1 MKRFFLLTVA
11 LLTVWAAAAQMR
23 FVDATELNLI
33 GKALPTPHPYHR
45 IDTVAYKGF
54 TKGENQQVRCS
65 AGLALV
71 FKTNSTR
78 IDLEPQYT
86 SFVYA
91 GASTPRVASEGF
103 DLYIRK
109 DGEWLYA
116 ASRAPKKRGEA
127 YTMISRMDSSEK
139 ECLLYLPNYSELTSL
154 RVGVDEGATI
164 TPMENP
170 FRHKIVIFGSSFTHG
185 VSTSRAGM
193 SYPMQIGRNTGL
205 YFCSIAC
212 SGNCKLQP
220 YFADY
225 LGDVKD
231 ADAMVFS
238 LDFGNGAGGVWAG
251 ANQEWKTQ
259 TGTGASTVTYAVNN
273 VRINNDNYGS
283 AGKYS
288 GASGKAYA
296 KMFYNA
302 STDYFVIQDIS
313 LPAGQTNFTLA
324 FGAIFPADD
333 VSLTVSADGAVWK
346 PLVYTGA
353 SAYNTWTGTTVGFT
367 LAQPVPKLW
376 IRLAPTGT
384 ERAYG
389 LNFDDIRLTTGGG
402 GQQVDLGTGAGLRWA
417 ELPSNFETP
426 SSDQFVHTTWTT
438 TVSGGK
444 RVRNYTYCYDKRRH
458 NPVWVAYPHHR
469 CYLEGSGRSDE
480 PWAADPALPETQ
492 QAKIYP
498 SSAGDVY
505 QYWVAD
511 LVTGRYGSG
520 YWSRGHLCMSRE
532 RPGKGLEINMQTFW
546 PTNIAP
552 QAAEPSPFGKIWGN
566 IEEAISGGA
575 IPADTLYIVAGCYY
589 ENDGWVQ
596 KDASNN
602 GALSSL
608 SKDCVMPTHQFKM
621 AVRKKTVQ
629 VGKPIQECTADELE
643 TIAFWVE
650 TLTTS
655 AATEKSQL
663 GQFIVPISEIESKM
677 RMKFFPG
684 IPDAAKSRAGTLSAW
699 Y

>member
-1 MKRFFLLTVA
+1 MKQLSALFRRMLGFPFPISGVFALCLL
-11 LLTVWAAAAQMR
+11 
-23 FVDATELNLI
+23 
-33 GKALPTPHPYHR
+33 LP
-45 IDTVAYKGF
+45 
-54 TKGENQQVRCS
+54 
-65 AGLALV
+65 
-71 FKTNSTR
+71 
-78 IDLEPQYT
+78 
-86 SFVYA
+86 
-91 GASTPRVASEGF
+91 ASCGGDDSSDEG
-103 DLYIRK
+103 
-109 DGEWLYA
+109 YA
-116 ASRAPKKRGEA
+116 AIESASFTFDETTPANNAVRVIADTGWQVFWTPESAAVRVDPASGSGNGTFYVRDMPKG
-127 YTMISRMDSSEK
+127 
-139 ECLLYLPNYSELTSL
+139 TSVQ
-154 RVGVDEGATI
+154 VGVRAASGRTSGKPI
-164 TPMENP
+164 T
-170 FRHKIVIFGSSFTHG
+170 VT
-185 VSTSRAGM
+185 RAE
-193 SYPMQIGRNTGL
+193 T
-205 YFCSIAC
+205 
-212 SGNCKLQP
+212 
-220 YFADY
+220 
-225 LGDVKD
+225 
-231 ADAMVFS
+231 VFS
-238 LDFGNGAGGVWAG
+238 LDFGDGAGGVWAG

-283 AGKYS
+283 AGKYA

-296 KMFYNA
+296 KMFYDA
-302 STDYFVIQDIS
+302 STDYFVIQDIT
-313 LPAGQTNFTLA
+313 LPAGQTDFTLA
-324 FGAIFPADD
+324 FGTIFPSDD
-333 VSLTVSADGAVWK
+333 VSLTVSADGAVWR
-346 PLVYTGA
+346 PLAYTGA
-353 SAYNTWTGTTVGFT
+353 SVYNTWTGTTVGFT

-384 ERAYG
+384 ERTYG
-389 LNFDDIRLTTGGG
+389 LNFDDIVLTTGGG

-444 RVRNYTYCYDKRRH
+444 RVRNYTYCYDTRRH

-480 PWAADPALPETQ
+480 PWAADPALPESQ

-532 RPGKGLEINMQTFW
+532 RPGKGLEINMQTFR

-552 QAAEPSPFGKIWGN
+552 QAAEPSPFGKIWAN
-566 IEEAISGGA
+566 IEEAVSGGT

-655 AATEKSQL
+655 TATEKSQL
-663 GQFIVPISEIESKM
+663 GRFIVPISEIESKM

>member
-1 MKRFFLLTVA
+1 MKQLSALFRRMLGFPFPISGVFALCLL
-11 LLTVWAAAAQMR
+11 
-23 FVDATELNLI
+23 
-33 GKALPTPHPYHR
+33 LP
-45 IDTVAYKGF
+45 
-54 TKGENQQVRCS
+54 
-65 AGLALV
+65 
-71 FKTNSTR
+71 
-78 IDLEPQYT
+78 
-86 SFVYA
+86 
-91 GASTPRVASEGF
+91 ASCGGDDSSDEG
-103 DLYIRK
+103 
-109 DGEWLYA
+109 YA
-116 ASRAPKKRGEA
+116 AIESASFTFDETTPANNAVRVIADTGWQVFWTPESAAVRVDPASGSGNGTFYVRDMPKG
-127 YTMISRMDSSEK
+127 
-139 ECLLYLPNYSELTSL
+139 TSVQ
-154 RVGVDEGATI
+154 VGVRAASGKTSGKTI
-164 TPMENP
+164 T
-170 FRHKIVIFGSSFTHG
+170 VT
-185 VSTSRAGM
+185 RAE
-193 SYPMQIGRNTGL
+193 T
-205 YFCSIAC
+205 
-212 SGNCKLQP
+212 
-220 YFADY
+220 
-225 LGDVKD
+225 
-231 ADAMVFS
+231 VFS
-238 LDFGNGAGGVWAG
+238 LDFGDGAGGVWAG

-283 AGKYS
+283 AGKYA

-296 KMFYNA
+296 KMFYDA
-302 STDYFVIQDIS
+302 STDYFVIQDIT
-313 LPAGQTNFTLA
+313 LPAGQTDFTLA
-324 FGAIFPADD
+324 FGTIFPSDD
-333 VSLTVSADGAVWK
+333 VSLTVSADGAVWR
-346 PLVYTGA
+346 PLAYTGA
-353 SAYNTWTGTTVGFT
+353 SVYNTWTGTTVGFT

-384 ERAYG
+384 ERTYG
-389 LNFDDIRLTTGGG
+389 LNFDDIVLTTGGG

-444 RVRNYTYCYDKRRH
+444 RVRNYTYCYDTRRH

-480 PWAADPALPETQ
+480 PWAADPALPESQ

-532 RPGKGLEINMQTFW
+532 RPGKGLEINMQTFR

-655 AATEKSQL
+655 TATEKSQL
-663 GQFIVPISEIESKM
+663 GRFIVPISEIESKM

>member
-1 MKRFFLLTVA
+1 MKQLSALFRRMLGFPFPISGVFALCLL
-11 LLTVWAAAAQMR
+11 
-23 FVDATELNLI
+23 
-33 GKALPTPHPYHR
+33 LP
-45 IDTVAYKGF
+45 
-54 TKGENQQVRCS
+54 
-65 AGLALV
+65 
-71 FKTNSTR
+71 
-78 IDLEPQYT
+78 
-86 SFVYA
+86 
-91 GASTPRVASEGF
+91 ASCGGDDSSDEG
-103 DLYIRK
+103 
-109 DGEWLYA
+109 YA
-116 ASRAPKKRGEA
+116 AIESASFTFDETTPANNAVRVIADTGWQVFWTPESAAVRVDPASGSGNGTFYVRDMPKG
-127 YTMISRMDSSEK
+127 
-139 ECLLYLPNYSELTSL
+139 TSVQ
-154 RVGVDEGATI
+154 VGVRAASGRTSGKPI
-164 TPMENP
+164 T
-170 FRHKIVIFGSSFTHG
+170 VT
-185 VSTSRAGM
+185 RAE
-193 SYPMQIGRNTGL
+193 T
-205 YFCSIAC
+205 
-212 SGNCKLQP
+212 
-220 YFADY
+220 
-225 LGDVKD
+225 
-231 ADAMVFS
+231 VFS
-238 LDFGNGAGGVWAG
+238 LDFGDGAGGVWAG

-283 AGKYS
+283 AGKYA

-296 KMFYNA
+296 KMFYDA
-302 STDYFVIQDIS
+302 STDYFVIQDIT
-313 LPAGQTNFTLA
+313 LPAGQTDFTLA
-324 FGAIFPADD
+324 FGTIFPSDD
-333 VSLTVSADGAVWK
+333 VSLTVSADGAVWR
-346 PLVYTGA
+346 PLAYTGA
-353 SAYNTWTGTTVGFT
+353 SVYNTWTGTTVGFT

-384 ERAYG
+384 ERTYG
-389 LNFDDIRLTTGGG
+389 LNFDDIVLTTGGG

-426 SSDQFVHTTWTT
+426 SSDQLVHTTWTT

-444 RVRNYTYCYDKRRH
+444 RVRNYTYCYDTRRH

-480 PWAADPALPETQ
+480 PWAADPALPESQ

-511 LVTGRYGSG
+511 LVTGRYGGG

-532 RPGKGLEINMQTFW
+532 RPGKGLEINMQTFR

-552 QAAEPSPFGKIWGN
+552 QVAEPSPFGKIWAN
-566 IEEAISGGA
+566 IEEAVSGGT

-655 AATEKSQL
+655 TATEKSQL
-663 GQFIVPISEIESKM
+663 GRFIVPISEIESKM

>member
-1 MKRFFLLTVA
+1 MKQLSILFRGTLGFPFPVSGAFALCLLLLASCGGDDSSDEGYAAIESASFTFDETTPANNAVRVIANTGWQVFWTPESAAVRVEPVSGSGNGVFYVRDMPKGASVQVGVRAASGKTSGKPVTVTRAADAVGVTLSVAPGNLDFNPAGENRITVTSNAAWQASCPDAALKFSPASGTGDGVITVSDVPAGKRCVLTVTA
-11 LLTVWAAAAQMR
+11 GTGSDAKSETVEIVRRADVQDDP
-23 FVDATELNLI
+23 F
-33 GKALPTPHPYHR
+33 
-45 IDTVAYKGF
+45 F
-54 TKGENQQVRCS
+54 T
-65 AGLALV
+65 
-71 FKTNSTR
+71 
-78 IDLEPQYT
+78 
-86 SFVYA
+86 
-91 GASTPRVASEGF
+91 
-103 DLYIRK
+103 
-109 DGEWLYA
+109 
-116 ASRAPKKRGEA
+116 
-127 YTMISRMDSSEK
+127 
-139 ECLLYLPNYSELTSL
+139 
-154 RVGVDEGATI
+154 
-164 TPMENP
+164 
-170 FRHKIVIFGSSFTHG
+170 
-185 VSTSRAGM
+185 
-193 SYPMQIGRNTGL
+193 
-205 YFCSIAC
+205 
-212 SGNCKLQP
+212 
-220 YFADY
+220 
-225 LGDVKD
+225 
-231 ADAMVFS
+231 
-238 LDFGNGAGGVWAG
+238 LDFGDGAGGVWADG
-251 ANQEWKTQ
+251 NQEWKTQ
-259 TGTGASTVTYAVNN
+259 TGAGASTVSYEVYNM
-273 VRINNDNYGS
+273 RINNDNFGS
-283 AGKYS
+283 AGKYA

-296 KMFYNA
+296 KLFYDPA
-302 STDYFVIQDIS
+302 KTYFTIAHIALPAAETDY
-313 LPAGQTNFTLA
+313 TLS
-324 FGAIFPADD
+324 FGAIFEAGDMT
-333 VSLTVSADGAVWK
+333 LAISADGKSWK
-346 PLVYTGA
+346 QLTYTA
-353 SAYNTWTGTTVGFT
+353 APTYNTWPLTRVGFT
-367 LAQPVPKLW
+367 LKEPVGELY
-376 IRLAPTGT
+376 IRFSPTGT

-389 LNFDDIRLTTGGG
+389 LNFDDIRLSAGGG

-532 RPGKGLEINMQTFW
+532 RPGKGLEINMQTFR

>member
-1 MKRFFLLTVA
+1 MEPVSGSGNGVFYVRDMPKGASVQVGVRAASGKTSGKPVTVTRAADAVGVTLSVAPGNLDFHPAGENRITVTSNAAWQASCPDAALKFSPASGTGDGVITVSDVPAGKRCVLTVTA
-11 LLTVWAAAAQMR
+11 GTGSDAKSETVEIVRRADVQDDP
-23 FVDATELNLI
+23 F
-33 GKALPTPHPYHR
+33 
-45 IDTVAYKGF
+45 F
-54 TKGENQQVRCS
+54 T
-65 AGLALV
+65 
-71 FKTNSTR
+71 
-78 IDLEPQYT
+78 
-86 SFVYA
+86 
-91 GASTPRVASEGF
+91 
-103 DLYIRK
+103 
-109 DGEWLYA
+109 
-116 ASRAPKKRGEA
+116 
-127 YTMISRMDSSEK
+127 
-139 ECLLYLPNYSELTSL
+139 
-154 RVGVDEGATI
+154 
-164 TPMENP
+164 
-170 FRHKIVIFGSSFTHG
+170 
-185 VSTSRAGM
+185 
-193 SYPMQIGRNTGL
+193 
-205 YFCSIAC
+205 
-212 SGNCKLQP
+212 
-220 YFADY
+220 
-225 LGDVKD
+225 
-231 ADAMVFS
+231 
-238 LDFGNGAGGVWAG
+238 LDFGDGAGGVWADG
-251 ANQEWKTQ
+251 NQEWKTQ
-259 TGTGASTVTYAVNN
+259 TGAGASTVSYEVYNM
-273 VRINNDNYGS
+273 RINNDNFGS
-283 AGKYS
+283 AGKYA

-296 KMFYNA
+296 KLFYDPA
-302 STDYFVIQDIS
+302 KTYFTIAHIALPVAETDY
-313 LPAGQTNFTLA
+313 TLS
-324 FGAIFPADD
+324 FGAIFEAGDMT
-333 VSLTVSADGAVWK
+333 LAISADGKSWK
-346 PLVYTGA
+346 PLTHTA
-353 SAYNTWTGTTVGFT
+353 APTYNTWTLTRVGFT
-367 LAQPVPKLW
+367 LKEPVGELY
-376 IRLAPTGT
+376 IRFSPTGT

-532 RPGKGLEINMQTFW
+532 RPGKGLEINMQTFR

>member
-1 MKRFFLLTVA
+1 MKQLSALFRRMLGFPFPISGAFALCLL
-11 LLTVWAAAAQMR
+11 
-23 FVDATELNLI
+23 
-33 GKALPTPHPYHR
+33 LP
-45 IDTVAYKGF
+45 
-54 TKGENQQVRCS
+54 
-65 AGLALV
+65 
-71 FKTNSTR
+71 
-78 IDLEPQYT
+78 
-86 SFVYA
+86 
-91 GASTPRVASEGF
+91 ASCGGDDSSDEG
-103 DLYIRK
+103 
-109 DGEWLYA
+109 YA
-116 ASRAPKKRGEA
+116 AIESASFTFDETTPANNAVRVIADTGWQVFWTPESAAVRVDPASGSGNGTFYVRDMPKG
-127 YTMISRMDSSEK
+127 
-139 ECLLYLPNYSELTSL
+139 TSVQ
-154 RVGVDEGATI
+154 VGVRAASGKTSGKTI
-164 TPMENP
+164 TVTPAE
-170 FRHKIVIFGSSFTHG
+170 T
-185 VSTSRAGM
+185 
-193 SYPMQIGRNTGL
+193 
-205 YFCSIAC
+205 
-212 SGNCKLQP
+212 
-220 YFADY
+220 
-225 LGDVKD
+225 
-231 ADAMVFS
+231 VFS
-238 LDFGNGAGGVWAG
+238 LDFGDGAGGVWAG

-283 AGKYS
+283 AGKYA

-296 KMFYNA
+296 KMFYDA
-302 STDYFVIQDIS
+302 STDYFVIQDIT
-313 LPAGQTNFTLA
+313 LPAGQTDFTLA
-324 FGAIFPADD
+324 FGTIFPSDD
-333 VSLTVSADGAVWK
+333 VSLTVSADGAVWR
-346 PLVYTGA
+346 PLAYTGA
-353 SAYNTWTGTTVGFT
+353 SVYNTWTGTTVGFT

-384 ERAYG
+384 ERTYG
-389 LNFDDIRLTTGGG
+389 LNFDDIVLTTGGG

-444 RVRNYTYCYDKRRH
+444 RVRNYTYCYDTRRH

-480 PWAADPALPETQ
+480 PWAADPALPESQ

-532 RPGKGLEINMQTFW
+532 RPGKGLEINMQTFR

-552 QAAEPSPFGKIWGN
+552 QAAEPSPFGKIWAN
-566 IEEAISGGA
+566 IEEAVSGGT

-655 AATEKSQL
+655 TATEKSQL
-663 GQFIVPISEIESKM
+663 GRFIVPISEIESKM

>member
-1 MKRFFLLTVA
+1 MIANTGWQVFWTPESAAVRVEPVSGSGNGVFYVRDMPKGASVQVGVRAASGKTSGKPVTVTRAADAVGVTLSVAPGNLDFNPAGENRITVTSNAAWQASCPDAALKFSPASGTGDGVITVSDVPAGKRCVLTVTA
-11 LLTVWAAAAQMR
+11 GTGSDAKSETVEIVRRADVQDDP
-23 FVDATELNLI
+23 F
-33 GKALPTPHPYHR
+33 
-45 IDTVAYKGF
+45 F
-54 TKGENQQVRCS
+54 T
-65 AGLALV
+65 
-71 FKTNSTR
+71 
-78 IDLEPQYT
+78 
-86 SFVYA
+86 
-91 GASTPRVASEGF
+91 
-103 DLYIRK
+103 
-109 DGEWLYA
+109 
-116 ASRAPKKRGEA
+116 
-127 YTMISRMDSSEK
+127 
-139 ECLLYLPNYSELTSL
+139 
-154 RVGVDEGATI
+154 
-164 TPMENP
+164 
-170 FRHKIVIFGSSFTHG
+170 
-185 VSTSRAGM
+185 
-193 SYPMQIGRNTGL
+193 
-205 YFCSIAC
+205 
-212 SGNCKLQP
+212 
-220 YFADY
+220 
-225 LGDVKD
+225 
-231 ADAMVFS
+231 
-238 LDFGNGAGGVWAG
+238 LDFGDGAGGVWADG
-251 ANQEWKTQ
+251 NQEWKTQ
-259 TGTGASTVTYAVNN
+259 TGAGASTVSYEVYNM
-273 VRINNDNYGS
+273 RINNDNFGS
-283 AGKYS
+283 AGKYA

-296 KMFYNA
+296 KLFYDPA
-302 STDYFVIQDIS
+302 KTYFTIAHIALPAAETDY
-313 LPAGQTNFTLA
+313 TLS
-324 FGAIFPADD
+324 FGAIFEAGDMT
-333 VSLTVSADGAVWK
+333 LAISADGKSWK
-346 PLVYTGA
+346 PLTYTA
-353 SAYNTWTGTTVGFT
+353 APTYNTWTLTRVGFT
-367 LAQPVPKLW
+367 LKEPVGELY
-376 IRLAPTGT
+376 IRFSPTGT

-532 RPGKGLEINMQTFW
+532 RPGKGLEINMQTFR

>member
-1 MKRFFLLTVA
+1 MKQLSALFRRMLGFPFPISGAFALCLL
-11 LLTVWAAAAQMR
+11 
-23 FVDATELNLI
+23 
-33 GKALPTPHPYHR
+33 LP
-45 IDTVAYKGF
+45 
-54 TKGENQQVRCS
+54 
-65 AGLALV
+65 
-71 FKTNSTR
+71 
-78 IDLEPQYT
+78 
-86 SFVYA
+86 
-91 GASTPRVASEGF
+91 ASCGGDDSSDEG
-103 DLYIRK
+103 
-109 DGEWLYA
+109 YA
-116 ASRAPKKRGEA
+116 AIESASFTFDETTPANNAVRVIADTGWQVFWTPESAAVRVDPASGSGNGTFYVRDMPKG
-127 YTMISRMDSSEK
+127 
-139 ECLLYLPNYSELTSL
+139 TSVQ
-154 RVGVDEGATI
+154 VGVRAASGKTSGKTI
-164 TPMENP
+164 T
-170 FRHKIVIFGSSFTHG
+170 VT
-185 VSTSRAGM
+185 RAE
-193 SYPMQIGRNTGL
+193 T
-205 YFCSIAC
+205 
-212 SGNCKLQP
+212 
-220 YFADY
+220 
-225 LGDVKD
+225 
-231 ADAMVFS
+231 VFS
-238 LDFGNGAGGVWAG
+238 LDFGDGAGGVWAG

-283 AGKYS
+283 AGKYA

-296 KMFYNA
+296 KMFYDA
-302 STDYFVIQDIS
+302 STDYFVIQDIT
-313 LPAGQTNFTLA
+313 LPAGQTDFTLA
-324 FGAIFPADD
+324 FGTIFPSDD
-333 VSLTVSADGAVWK
+333 VSLTVSADGAVWR
-346 PLVYTGA
+346 PLAYAGA
-353 SAYNTWTGTTVGFT
+353 SVYNTWTGTTVGFT

-384 ERAYG
+384 ERTYG
-389 LNFDDIRLTTGGG
+389 LNFDDIVLTTGGG

-444 RVRNYTYCYDKRRH
+444 RVRNYTYCYDTRRH

-480 PWAADPALPETQ
+480 PWAADPALPESQ

-532 RPGKGLEINMQTFW
+532 RPGKGLEINMQTFR

-552 QAAEPSPFGKIWGN
+552 QAAEPSPFGKIWAN
-566 IEEAISGGA
+566 IEEAVSGGT

-655 AATEKSQL
+655 TATEKSQL
-663 GQFIVPISEIESKM
+663 GRFIVPISEIESKM

>member
-1 MKRFFLLTVA
+1 MEPVSGSGNGVFYVRDMPKGASVQVGVRAASGKTSGKPVTVTRAADAVGVTLSVAPAELLYDPASPASNVVTVTTNASWKAACPNSALKFSPASGTGDGVITVSDVPAGKRCVLTVTA
-11 LLTVWAAAAQMR
+11 GTGSDAKSETVEIVRRADVQDDP
-23 FVDATELNLI
+23 F
-33 GKALPTPHPYHR
+33 
-45 IDTVAYKGF
+45 F
-54 TKGENQQVRCS
+54 T
-65 AGLALV
+65 
-71 FKTNSTR
+71 
-78 IDLEPQYT
+78 
-86 SFVYA
+86 
-91 GASTPRVASEGF
+91 
-103 DLYIRK
+103 
-109 DGEWLYA
+109 
-116 ASRAPKKRGEA
+116 
-127 YTMISRMDSSEK
+127 
-139 ECLLYLPNYSELTSL
+139 
-154 RVGVDEGATI
+154 
-164 TPMENP
+164 
-170 FRHKIVIFGSSFTHG
+170 
-185 VSTSRAGM
+185 
-193 SYPMQIGRNTGL
+193 
-205 YFCSIAC
+205 
-212 SGNCKLQP
+212 
-220 YFADY
+220 
-225 LGDVKD
+225 
-231 ADAMVFS
+231 
-238 LDFGNGAGGVWAG
+238 LDFGDGAGGVWADG
-251 ANQEWKTQ
+251 NQEWKTQ
-259 TGTGASTVTYAVNN
+259 TGAGASTVSYEVYNM
-273 VRINNDNYGS
+273 RINNDNFGS
-283 AGKYS
+283 AGKYA

-296 KMFYNA
+296 KLFYDPA
-302 STDYFVIQDIS
+302 KTYFTIAHIALPVAETDY
-313 LPAGQTNFTLA
+313 TLS
-324 FGAIFPADD
+324 FGAIFEAGDMT
-333 VSLTVSADGAVWK
+333 LAISADGKSWK
-346 PLVYTGA
+346 PLTYTA
-353 SAYNTWTGTTVGFT
+353 APTYNTWTLTRVGFT
-367 LAQPVPKLW
+367 LKEPVGELY
-376 IRLAPTGT
+376 IRFSPTGT

-532 RPGKGLEINMQTFW
+532 RPGKGLEINMQTFR

>member
-1 MKRFFLLTVA
+1 MKQLSILFRGTLGFPFPVSGAFALCLL
-11 LLTVWAAAAQMR
+11 LLASCGGDDSSDEGYAAIESASFTFDETTPANNAVRVIANTGWQVFWTPESAAVRVEPASGSGNGVFYVWDMP
-23 FVDATELNLI
+23 
-33 GKALPTPHPYHR
+33 K
-45 IDTVAYKGF
+45 
-54 TKGENQQVRCS
+54 
-65 AGLALV
+65 
-71 FKTNSTR
+71 
-78 IDLEPQYT
+78 
-86 SFVYA
+86 
-91 GASTPRVASEGF
+91 GASVQVGVR
-103 DLYIRK
+103 
-109 DGEWLYA
+109 A
-116 ASRAPKKRGEA
+116 ASGKTSGKPVTVTRAADAVGVTLSVAPAE
-127 YTMISRMDSSEK
+127 
-139 ECLLYLPNYSELTSL
+139 LLYDPASPASNVVTVTTNASWKAACPNSALKFSPASGTGS
-154 RVGVDEGATI
+154 ATI
-164 TPMENP
+164 T
-170 FRHKIVIFGSSFTHG
+170 I
-185 VSTSRAGM
+185 
-193 SYPMQIGRNTGL
+193 
-205 YFCSIAC
+205 
-212 SGNCKLQP
+212 
-220 YFADY
+220 
-225 LGDVKD
+225 
-231 ADAMVFS
+231 ADAPAGQRTTLTVTAGEGSGAKTATCVIVRNPETPAETVFS
-238 LDFGNGAGGVWAG
+238 LD
-251 ANQEWKTQ
+251 
-259 TGTGASTVTYAVNN
+259 
-273 VRINNDNYGS
+273 
-283 AGKYS
+283 
-288 GASGKAYA
+288 
-296 KMFYNA
+296 
-302 STDYFVIQDIS
+302 
-313 LPAGQTNFTLA
+313 

-532 RPGKGLEINMQTFW
+532 RPGKGLEINMQTFR

>member
-1 MKRFFLLTVA
+1 MKQLSALFRRMLGFPFPISGAFALCLL
-11 LLTVWAAAAQMR
+11 
-23 FVDATELNLI
+23 
-33 GKALPTPHPYHR
+33 LP
-45 IDTVAYKGF
+45 
-54 TKGENQQVRCS
+54 
-65 AGLALV
+65 
-71 FKTNSTR
+71 
-78 IDLEPQYT
+78 
-86 SFVYA
+86 
-91 GASTPRVASEGF
+91 ASCGGDDSSDEG
-103 DLYIRK
+103 
-109 DGEWLYA
+109 YA
-116 ASRAPKKRGEA
+116 AIESASFTFDETTPANNAVRVIADTGWQVFWTPESAAVRVDPASGSGNGTFYVRDMPKG
-127 YTMISRMDSSEK
+127 
-139 ECLLYLPNYSELTSL
+139 TSVQ
-154 RVGVDEGATI
+154 VGVRAASGKTSGKTI
-164 TPMENP
+164 T
-170 FRHKIVIFGSSFTHG
+170 VT
-185 VSTSRAGM
+185 RAE
-193 SYPMQIGRNTGL
+193 T
-205 YFCSIAC
+205 
-212 SGNCKLQP
+212 
-220 YFADY
+220 
-225 LGDVKD
+225 
-231 ADAMVFS
+231 VFS
-238 LDFGNGAGGVWAG
+238 LDFGDGAGGVWAG

-283 AGKYS
+283 AGKYA

-296 KMFYNA
+296 KMFYDA

-313 LPAGQTNFTLA
+313 LPVGQTNFTLA

-469 CYLEGSGRSDE
+469 CYLEGSGRSNE
-480 PWAADPALPETQ
+480 PWAADPALPESQ

-532 RPGKGLEINMQTFW
+532 RPGKGLEINMQTFR

-552 QAAEPSPFGKIWGN
+552 QAAEPRPFGKIWEK
-566 IEEAISGGA
+566 IEEADTGGT

-621 AVRKKTVQ
+621 AVRKTTVQ

-655 AATEKSQL
+655 TATEKSQL
-663 GQFIVPISEIESKM
+663 GRFIVPISEIESKM

>member
-1 MKRFFLLTVA
+1 MKQLSALFRRMLGFPFPISGVFALCLL
-11 LLTVWAAAAQMR
+11 
-23 FVDATELNLI
+23 
-33 GKALPTPHPYHR
+33 LP
-45 IDTVAYKGF
+45 
-54 TKGENQQVRCS
+54 
-65 AGLALV
+65 
-71 FKTNSTR
+71 
-78 IDLEPQYT
+78 
-86 SFVYA
+86 
-91 GASTPRVASEGF
+91 ASCGGDDSSDEG
-103 DLYIRK
+103 
-109 DGEWLYA
+109 YA
-116 ASRAPKKRGEA
+116 AIESASFTFDETTPANNAVRVIADTGWQVFWTPESAAVRVDPASGSGNGTFYVRDMPKG
-127 YTMISRMDSSEK
+127 
-139 ECLLYLPNYSELTSL
+139 TSVQ
-154 RVGVDEGATI
+154 VGVRAASGKTSGKTI
-164 TPMENP
+164 T
-170 FRHKIVIFGSSFTHG
+170 VT
-185 VSTSRAGM
+185 RAE
-193 SYPMQIGRNTGL
+193 T
-205 YFCSIAC
+205 
-212 SGNCKLQP
+212 
-220 YFADY
+220 
-225 LGDVKD
+225 
-231 ADAMVFS
+231 VFS
-238 LDFGNGAGGVWAG
+238 LDFGDGAGGVWAG

-283 AGKYS
+283 AGKYA

-296 KMFYNA
+296 KMFYDA
-302 STDYFVIQDIS
+302 STDYFVIQDIT
-313 LPAGQTNFTLA
+313 LPAGQTDFTLA
-324 FGAIFPADD
+324 FGTIFPSDD
-333 VSLTVSADGAVWK
+333 VSLTVSADGAVWR
-346 PLVYTGA
+346 PLAYTGA
-353 SAYNTWTGTTVGFT
+353 SVYNTWTGTTVGFT

-384 ERAYG
+384 ERTYG
-389 LNFDDIRLTTGGG
+389 LNFDDIVLTTGGG

-444 RVRNYTYCYDKRRH
+444 RVRNYTYCYDTRRH

-480 PWAADPALPETQ
+480 PWAADPALPESQ

-532 RPGKGLEINMQTFW
+532 RPGKGLEINMQTFR

-552 QAAEPSPFGKIWGN
+552 QAAEPSPFGKIWAN
-566 IEEAISGGA
+566 IEEAVSGGT

-655 AATEKSQL
+655 TATEKSQL
-663 GQFIVPISEIESKM
+663 GRFIVPISEIESKM

>member
-1 MKRFFLLTVA
+1 MKQLSALFRRMLGFPFPISGVFALCLL
-11 LLTVWAAAAQMR
+11 
-23 FVDATELNLI
+23 
-33 GKALPTPHPYHR
+33 LP
-45 IDTVAYKGF
+45 
-54 TKGENQQVRCS
+54 
-65 AGLALV
+65 
-71 FKTNSTR
+71 
-78 IDLEPQYT
+78 
-86 SFVYA
+86 
-91 GASTPRVASEGF
+91 ASCGGDDSSDEG
-103 DLYIRK
+103 
-109 DGEWLYA
+109 YA
-116 ASRAPKKRGEA
+116 AIESASFTFDETTPANNAVRVIADTGWQVFWTPESAAVCVDPASGSGNGTFYVRDMPKG
-127 YTMISRMDSSEK
+127 
-139 ECLLYLPNYSELTSL
+139 TSVQ
-154 RVGVDEGATI
+154 VGVRAASGRTSGKPI
-164 TPMENP
+164 T
-170 FRHKIVIFGSSFTHG
+170 VT
-185 VSTSRAGM
+185 RAE
-193 SYPMQIGRNTGL
+193 T
-205 YFCSIAC
+205 
-212 SGNCKLQP
+212 
-220 YFADY
+220 
-225 LGDVKD
+225 
-231 ADAMVFS
+231 VFS
-238 LDFGNGAGGVWAG
+238 LDFGDGAGGVWAG

-283 AGKYS
+283 AGKYA

-296 KMFYNA
+296 KMFYDA
-302 STDYFVIQDIS
+302 STDYFVIQDIT
-313 LPAGQTNFTLA
+313 LPAGQTDFTLA
-324 FGAIFPADD
+324 FGTIFPSDD
-333 VSLTVSADGAVWK
+333 VSLTVSADGAVWR
-346 PLVYTGA
+346 PLAYTGA
-353 SAYNTWTGTTVGFT
+353 SVYNTWTGTTVGFT

-384 ERAYG
+384 ERTYG
-389 LNFDDIRLTTGGG
+389 LNFDDIVLTTGGG

-444 RVRNYTYCYDKRRH
+444 RVRNYTYCYDTRRH

-480 PWAADPALPETQ
+480 PWAADPALPESQ

-532 RPGKGLEINMQTFW
+532 RPGKGLEINMQTFR

-552 QAAEPSPFGKIWGN
+552 QAAEPSPFGKIWAN
-566 IEEAISGGA
+566 IEEAVSGGT

-655 AATEKSQL
+655 TATEKSQL
-663 GQFIVPISEIESKM
+663 GRFIVPISEIESKM